1 MSTTIA
7 KEIFMGKSTEM
18 DVKVKFGLKSFITVV
33 AILLAVLIFVGVL
46 TFVIPAGRYT
56 IYTTDE
62 SKIGQPFYEYTTDE
76 SLNKQI
82 VIDSYRELTDEENA
96 SRLPVWRWLTSPFEA
111 MVLGSNSANML
122 MIIALL
128 LVLGGTFKVLEESGG
143 LVSLVRVIMVKLHSK
158 RFAAIW
164 VITAVIMILSAVFG
178 LQEQLLI
185 LYPVFA
191 MLCTALNWSRFTA
204 ISFVLIASGVG
215 FTTAITNPLTIGT
228 ASIAAGVS
236 VTDGLWYRCI
246 IFCVM
251 YVVTSLFL
259 TYLAKRDEKKA
270 TEKFDV
276 QSFVM
281 VSEEEHKDDIRKA
294 KMIIALFSIALLAV
308 IITTSIAALRSL
320 AMVFMA
326 VAFIVGTVIIGKVLL
341 GTYKRLGKSF
351 VKGVKDVLPSIVII
365 MIAFGITYIAQQGNI
380 LHTIFYYFYNSV
392 TNISPYLAVI
402 ILYIFVLII
411 EFFIPSASAKAVLII
426 PMLTLAPIEGI
437 SKTVI
442 ILTYLFADGY
452 TNVLYPT
459 CGTLLVG
466 LGLADVSF
474 AEWFKKTIVF
484 QLLLFILSLGFLM
497 LAVFIGL

>member
-1 MSTTIA
+1 
-7 KEIFMGKSTEM
+7 MGRSVERNEP
-18 DVKVKFGLKSFITVV
+18 VKFGLRSFVAVV
-33 AILLAVLIFVGVL
+33 SILLAVLIAVGVL
-46 TFVIPAGRYT
+46 TFAIPAGSYT
-56 IYTTDE
+56 VYTTDAA
-62 SKIGQPFYEYTTDE
+62 KGQQAFYEYTTDR
-76 SLNKQI
+76 SLDKQI
-82 VIDSYRELTDEENA
+82 VMDSYRELSQGENA

-111 MVLGSNSANML
+111 LFLGSNSANMI

-128 LVLGGTFKVLEESGG
+128 LVLGGTFTVLEESGG
-143 LVSLVRVIMVKLHSK
+143 LVSLVRVVMARLHAR

-164 VITAVIMILSAVFG
+164 VITGVIMLLSAVFG

-191 MLCTALNWSRFTA
+191 MICTALRWSRFTA

-251 YVVTSLFL
+251 YGVTGLFL
-259 TYLAKRDEKKA
+259 TRMAKGDEKKA
-270 TEKFDV
+270 SEPFDMEGFAAVTAREHTE
-276 QSFVM
+276 
-281 VSEEEHKDDIRKA
+281 DIRKA
-294 KMIIALFSIALLAV
+294 KMILVLFSAALLAV
-308 IITTSIAALRSL
+308 IVATAIEALRAL

-326 VAFIVGTVIIGKVLL
+326 AAFIVGTVVIGRLLL
-341 GTYKRLGKSF
+341 GTYRRLGKTF
-351 VKGVKDVLPSIVII
+351 VCGVKSVLPSIAII
-365 MIAFGITYIAQQGNI
+365 MIAFGITYIAQRGNI
-380 LHTIFYYFYNSV
+380 LHTIFYYFYRGA
-392 TNISPYLAVI
+392 TNIPPYFAVI
-402 ILYIFVLII
+402 LLYLFVLVI

-426 PMLTLAPIEGI
+426 PMLTLAPIEGL

-474 AEWFKKTIVF
+474 TTWFRKTILF
-484 QLLLFILSLGFLM
+484 QLLLFALSVAFLM

>member
-1 MSTTIA
+1 MNES
-7 KEIFMGKSTEM
+7 KEI

-33 AILLAVLIFVGVL
+33 AILLAVLTVVGVL
-46 TFVIPAGRYT
+46 TFAIPAGRYT
-56 IYTTDE
+56 IYTTDA
-62 SKIGQPFYEYTTDE
+62 SKAEEPFYQYTDDA

-82 VIDSYRELTDEENA
+82 VIDSYRELTDEENS
-96 SRLPVWRWLTSPFEA
+96 SRLPVIRWFTSPIEA
-111 MVLGSNSANML
+111 LLFGSNSANMI

-158 RFAAIW
+158 RFVAIW
-164 VITAVIMILSAVFG
+164 IITAVIMILSAVFG

-185 LYPVFA
+185 LYPIFA

-204 ISFVLIASGVG
+204 ISFVLVASGVG
-215 FTTAITNPLTIGT
+215 FTTAITNPFTIGT

-236 VTDGLWYRCI
+236 IADGLWYRCI
-246 IFCVM
+246 VFCVM
-251 YVVTSLFL
+251 YVVTSAFL
-259 TYLAKRDEKKA
+259 TFLAKRDEKRA
-270 TEKFDV
+270 TEKFDLEGFIV
-276 QSFVM
+276 
-281 VSEEEHKDDIRKA
+281 VSEEEHAEDIRKA
-294 KMIIALFSIALLAV
+294 IMIVVMFSIALLAV
-308 IITTSIAALRSL
+308 IVATAIESLRSL

-326 VAFIVGTVIIGKVLL
+326 IAFVVGTVVIGRSLL
-341 GTYKRLGKSF
+341 GSFKRLGKSF

-365 MIAFGITYIAQQGNI
+365 MIAFGITHIAQQGNI

-392 TNISPYLAVI
+392 TNISPYVAVI
-402 ILYIFVLII
+402 ILYVFVLII

-484 QLLLFILSLGFLM
+484 QLILFALSLGFLM
-497 LAVFIGL
+497 CAVFIGL

>member
-1 MSTTIA
+1 MSKQTQ
-7 KEIFMGKSTEM
+7 M
-18 DVKVKFGLKSFITVV
+18 DVKVKFGLKSFIAVV
-33 AILLAVLIFVGVL
+33 SILLAVLAIVGVL

-56 IYTTDE
+56 VYTTDPTKADQPFYQYTTDE
-62 SKIGQPFYEYTTDE
+62 T
-76 SLNKQI
+76 LNKQI
-82 VIDSYRELTDEENA
+82 VIGSYRELEEGENT
-96 SRLPVWRWLTSPFEA
+96 SRLPVYRWLTAPFEA
-111 MVLGSNSANML
+111 LLFGSSSTNMI

-143 LVSLVRVIMVKLHSK
+143 LTSLVRVIMERLHAK
-158 RFAAIW
+158 RFVAIW
-164 VITAVIMILSAVFG
+164 VITAIIMLLSAVFG

-228 ASIAAGVS
+228 ASIAAGTN
-236 VTDGLWYRCI
+236 VTDGMWYRCI

-251 YVVTSLFL
+251 YVITTLFL
-259 TYLAKRDEKKA
+259 LRLAKQDEKKA

-276 QSFVM
+276 DGFVM
-281 VSEEEHKDDIRKA
+281 VSPEEHKEDLKKA
-294 KMIIALFSIALLAV
+294 NMIIALFSVALLSV
-308 IITTSIAALRSL
+308 IITTAIDSLRSL
-320 AMVFMA
+320 AMAFMA
-326 VAFIVGTVIIGKVLL
+326 VAFVAGTFVVGKLLL
-341 GTYKRLGKSF
+341 GTYKRLGISF
-351 VKGVKDVLPSIVII
+351 IKGVKDVLPSIIII
-365 MIAFGITYIAQQGNI
+365 MLAFGITYIAQEGNI
-380 LHTIFYYFYNSV
+380 LHTIFSYFYNSV

-402 ILYIFVLII
+402 LLYAFVLII

-466 LGLADVSF
+466 LGLADISL
-474 AEWFKKTIVF
+474 AQWFKKTILF
-484 QLLLFILSLGFLM
+484 QLFLMVVSIAFLM

>member
-1 MSTTIA
+1 
-7 KEIFMGKSTEM
+7 MGKSTEM
-18 DVKVKFGLKSFITVV
+18 DVKVKFGLRSFITVV
-33 AILLAVLIFVGVL
+33 AILLAVLIAVGVL
-46 TFVIPAGRYT
+46 TFVIPAGKYS

-62 SKIGQPFYEYTTDE
+62 SKAGQPFYEYTADE
-76 SLNKQI
+76 SLDKQI
-82 VIDSYRELTDEENA
+82 VIDSYRELKSGENTT
-96 SRLPVWRWLTSPFEA
+96 RLPVIRWFTAPFEA
-111 MVLGSNSANML
+111 MFLGTNSSNML

-143 LVSLVRVIMVKLHSK
+143 LVALVRVIMQRLHSK

-164 VITAVIMILSAVFG
+164 VITAVIMVLSAVFG

-204 ISFVLIASGVG
+204 IALILVSSGVG
-215 FTTAITNPLTIGT
+215 FTTAITNPWTIGT
-228 ASIAAGVS
+228 AALAAGVN

-246 IFCVM
+246 VFVIM
-251 YVVTSLFL
+251 YVVTSMFL
-259 TYLAKRDEKKA
+259 VFLAKRDEKKA
-270 TEKFDV
+270 IEKFDV
-276 QSFVM
+276 DNFVM
-281 VSEEEHKDDIRKA
+281 VSEKEHKEDVRKS
-294 KMIIALFSIALLAV
+294 KMIVTLFGIALLSV
-308 IITTSIAALRSL
+308 IITTAIPSLRSL

-326 VAFIVGTVIIGKVLL
+326 VAFVVGTVIVGKLLL
-341 GTYKRLGKSF
+341 GTYKRLGKYF
-351 VKGVKDVLPSIVII
+351 LKGVKDVLPSVVII

-380 LHTIFYYFYNSV
+380 LHTIFHYFYNSV
-392 TNISPYLAVI
+392 TDISPYFAVI
-402 ILYIFVLII
+402 ILYLFVLVI

-474 AEWFKKTIVF
+474 AEWFKKTILF
-484 QLLLFILSLGFLM
+484 QLVLMIFSMAFLM
-497 LAVFIGL
+497 FAVFIGL

>member
-1 MSTTIA
+1 
-7 KEIFMGKSTEM
+7 MGKATEM

-33 AILLAVLIFVGVL
+33 AILLVVLIAVGVL
-46 TFVIPAGRYT
+46 TYVIPAGRYT
-56 IYTTDE
+56 VYTTDE
-62 SKIGQPFYEYTTDE
+62 SKKDLPFYQYTTDE

-82 VIDSYRELTDEENA
+82 VPDSYRELLSGENT
-96 SRLPVWRWLTSPFEA
+96 SRLPFYRWLTSPIESLFF
-111 MVLGSNSANML
+111 GSSSSNML

-143 LVSLVRVIMVKLHSK
+143 LVSLVRVIMVKLQAK

-164 VITAVIMILSAVFG
+164 VITGVIMLLSAVFG

-215 FTTAITNPLTIGT
+215 FTTAITNPLTVGT

-236 VTDGLWYRCI
+236 ITDGMWFRCI
-246 IFCVM
+246 IFAVM
-251 YVVTSLFL
+251 YVITSLFL
-259 TYLAKRDEKKA
+259 TFLAKRDERQTK
-270 TEKFDV
+270 EKFDV
-276 QSFVM
+276 EGFVM
-281 VSEEEHKDDIRKA
+281 VSEAEHKEDIRKA
-294 KMIIALFSIALLAV
+294 GMIIALFSIALLSV
-308 IITTSIAALRSL
+308 IVTTSIEAVRSL

-326 VAFIVGTVIIGKVLL
+326 VAFIVGTVIIGRILL
-341 GTYKRLGKSF
+341 GSYRSLGKSF

-380 LHTIFYYFYNSV
+380 LHTIFRYFYNSV
-392 TNISPYLAVI
+392 TNISPYLAVFL
-402 ILYIFVLII
+402 LYIFVLII

-426 PMLTLAPIEGI
+426 PMLTLAPIDGI

-466 LGLADVSF
+466 LGLADVSL
-474 AEWFKKTIVF
+474 AEWFKKTILF
-484 QLLLFILSLGFLM
+484 QLILFAVSLAFLM
-497 LAVFIGL
+497 LAVAIGL